1 MKKLLITI
9 TFLITPLLVSAYTS
23 PGKPQG
29 FVSDFANIIDSSA
42 KQSLENKLQELN
54 NSKTAEIAVVTV
66 ADLGDENVETY
77 AVKLFEEWGIGKK
90 GVDNGL
96 LLLVAPQER
105 EVRIEVGYG
114 MESVVTDL
122 LANQVIQKVIIPEFK
137 ANNYSRGIQEGV
149 DSLIAII
156 NNTSDTSIIADT
168 SKSDFDG
175 INFEFFVFLFF
186 LFISFFG
193 QILSK
198 SKSWWMGG
206 IVGAG
211 IGVIIS
217 LFIGFIY
224 YGLISI
230 IVLALLGLLFDFIVS
245 KGGPR
250 AGGFWGGGGFGGGHG
265 SGGFGGFGGGFSG
278 GGGASGRW

>member
-1 MKKLLITI
+1 
-9 TFLITPLLVSAYTS
+9 
-23 PGKPQG
+23 
-29 FVSDFANIIDSSA
+29 
-42 KQSLENKLQELN
+42 LENKLLDLN

-66 ADLGDENVETY
+66 LDLGDESIETY

-96 LLLVAPQER
+96 LLLVAPKER
-105 EVRIEVGYG
+105 EVKIEVGYG

-137 ANNYSRGIQEGV
+137 EGNYSRGIQGGV

-156 NNTSDTSIIADT
+156 NNTSDTSIIADAP
-168 SKSDFDG
+168 KSDFGG
-175 INFEFFVFLFF
+175 INFEFFIFF
-186 LFISFFG
+186 FFFITS
-193 QILSK
+193 ILSRLLSK

-206 IVGAG
+206 IIGAG
-211 IGVIIS
+211 IGVIVS

-224 YGLISI
+224 SGLISI

-245 KGGPR
+245 KGGPHS
-250 AGGFWGGGGFGGGHG
+250 GGFLGGAGFGGGHG
-265 SGGFGGFGGGFSG
+265 GGGFGGFGGGFSG

>member
-1 MKKLLITI
+1 MKKLLLIFI
-9 TFLITPLLVSAYTS
+9 FLIIPVFIFAYTS

-29 FVSDFANIIDSSA
+29 FVSDFANIIDASTR
-42 KQSLENKLQELN
+42 QSLENKLLDLN
-54 NSKTAEIAVVTV
+54 NTKTAEIAVVTV
-66 ADLGDENVETY
+66 PDLGDESIETY

-96 LLLVAPQER
+96 LLLVAPKER
-105 EVRIEVGYG
+105 EVKIEVGYG

-137 ANNYSRGIQEGV
+137 ADNYSRGIQGGV
-149 DSLIAII
+149 DSLVAII
-156 NNTSDTSIIADT
+156 NNTDDTSIIADAP
-168 SKSDFDG
+168 KSDFGG
-175 INFEFFVFLFF
+175 INFEFFVFIFF
-186 LFISFFG
+186 LFVSIFSR
-193 QILSK
+193 ILSK

-206 IVGAG
+206 IIGAG
-211 IGVIIS
+211 IGVIVS

-224 YGLISI
+224 SGLISI
-230 IVLALLGLLFDFIVS
+230 IVLTLLGLLFDFVVS
-245 KGGPR
+245 KGGPH

-265 SGGFGGFGGGFSG
+265 GGGFGGFGGGFSG

>member
-1 MKKLLITI
+1 MKKLLIAVTVLV
-9 TFLITPLLVSAYTS
+9 FPLFVFAYTS
-23 PGKPQG
+23 PGKAQG
-29 FVSDFANIIDSSA
+29 FVSDFANILDSST
-42 KQSLENKLQELN
+42 KQKIETDLQNLN
-54 NSKTAEIAVVTV
+54 NTKTVEVAVVTV
-66 ADLGDENVETY
+66 PDLGDENIESY

-90 GVDNGL
+90 NVDNGI
-96 LLLVAPQER
+96 LLLVAPKER

-122 LANQVIQKVIIPEFK
+122 LSNQIIQKVIIPEFK
-137 ANNYSRGIQEGV
+137 TGNYGFGITKGV
-149 DSLIAII
+149 DALSQVI
-156 NNTSDTSIIADT
+156 NNTGDTSFVADQNNF
-168 SKSDFDG
+168 SFNGKY
-175 INFEFFVFLFF
+175 FEFFIFIFF
-186 LFISFFG
+186 LFISIASH
-193 QILSK
+193 ILGK

-211 IGVIIS
+211 IGLIMSIFV
-217 LFIGFIY
+217 GFIY
-224 YGLISI
+224 FGLVAV
-230 IVLALLGLLFDFIVS
+230 IVLTLLGLLFDFIVS